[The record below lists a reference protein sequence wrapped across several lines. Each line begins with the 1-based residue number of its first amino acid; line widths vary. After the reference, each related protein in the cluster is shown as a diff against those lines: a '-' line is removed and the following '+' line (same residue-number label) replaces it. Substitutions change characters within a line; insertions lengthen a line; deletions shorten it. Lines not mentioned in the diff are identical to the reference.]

1 MDLIKVP
8 QGRDKTFLK
17 HSYPKI
23 VGGTSQMKLFFLVV
37 LLLMKVLVLQM
48 VFEGGFR

>member
-23 VGGTSQMKLFFLVV
+23 VGGTSQMKLFF
-37 LLLMKVLVLQM
+37 
-48 VFEGGFR
+48 FGSSTADEGIGVTDGV